1 MSAILKSVPNLQDTP
16 AVTELETS
24 LEEFRTSAEALSGAS
39 ATLFIAAATGMAT
52 VAPTVSLATR
62 SPLSRVLYGP
72 SMQLLTALTRAP
84 APTLTTDL
92 DRPQISPPGA
102 TLGTAS
108 LSGQS
113 YQTLCL
119 PVQGPDRDTVGVLSF
134 AFAPP
139 AWEADRTPDHCG
151 LLAQN
156 LRLIWKAQE
165 SLSDMSYEMMT
176 LSSRATRLQRLSET
190 DALTQLNNR
199 YYFENKVRAAL
210 EDTQTSHAFII
221 IDIDHFK
228 LINDVYGHQFGDRYL
243 KTIARALRNSFPENS
258 IVGRLGGDEF
268 GVFTPLPSAGR
279 TYLDGLL
286 SRCRNHVQRATALLN
301 KPDLGHISIGA
312 SQSPKDATTY
322 SMLYEFADSALYS
335 AKNAGR
341 GKCTIYHPKKHLRYN
356 TTELSQQFHT
366 AASSGDIHP
375 NFQPIID
382 MTTGQCAGFEVLAR
396 WRDPMGKDMIPAQ
409 FSTIFRDHALAEKM
423 TRTIM
428 KQAFQE
434 YQRSIAPKGEALRLS
449 LNVTF
454 FDLMNPEFVFEVQS
468 LVSETGFD
476 WSLLT
481 IEVTEQIILDEPKG
495 QILRTLRELRAR
507 GARVAMDDFGT
518 GYGGLRHLSDW
529 PIDVLKIDK
538 FFVDSL
544 ETGDRA
550 TAVLEAILDMARKLE
565 ITVIAEGIETPRQA
579 RLLRDGGCQFGQ
591 GFYFDAP
598 LDGPAL
604 ASYSP
609 AAPA

>member
-1 MSAILKSVPNLQDTP
+1 MSAIVETVPRLQDTA

-24 LEEFRTSAEALSGAS
+24 LEEFRSSAEVLSGAS

-52 VAPTVSLATR
+52 VAPTISLATK
-62 SPLSRVLYGP
+62 SPLARTLYGP
-72 SMQLLTALTRAP
+72 SMQLLTALSRAP
-84 APTLTTDL
+84 APALTADL
-92 DRPQISPPGA
+92 ERPIAPPPGA
-102 TLGTAS
+102 TIGTAS
-108 LSGQS
+108 LSGDD

-119 PVQGPDRDTVGVLSF
+119 PVQGPDRDSVGVLAF
-134 AFAPP
+134 AFKTH
-139 AWEADRTPDHCG
+139 AWEANRTPNHCG

-156 LRLIWKAQE
+156 LRAIWKAQE
-165 SLSDMSYEMMT
+165 SLSDLSYDMMT

-210 EDTQTSHAFII
+210 EDTQTPHAFII

-243 KTIARALRNSFPENS
+243 KTIARALRGSFPENS

-268 GVFTPLPSAGR
+268 GVFTPLPAAGR
-279 TYLDGLL
+279 SYLDSLL
-286 SRCRNHVQRATALLN
+286 SRCRSHVQRATALLN

-312 SQSPKDATTY
+312 SQTPKDATSY

-341 GKCTIYHPKKHLRYN
+341 GKSAIYHPKKHLRYN
-356 TTELSQQFHT
+356 TNELTQQFHS
-366 AASSGDIHP
+366 ASSNGDIHP
-375 NFQPIID
+375 KFQPIID
-382 MTTGQCAGFEVLAR
+382 MTTGECAGFEVLAR

-428 KQAFQE
+428 KQAFEDYRQA
-434 YQRSIAPKGEALRLS
+434 IAPKGKPLRLS

-468 LVSETGFD
+468 LVTETGFD

-507 GARVAMDDFGT
+507 GARIAMDDFGT

-550 TAVLEAILDMARKLE
+550 TAVLEAILDMARKMQ
-565 ITVIAEGIETPRQA
+565 IMVVAEGIETPRQA
-579 RLLRDGGCQFGQ
+579 DLLREGGCQYGQ
-591 GFYFDAP
+591 GFLFDAP
-598 LDGPAL
+598 LDRKALEAYRPSDPA
-604 ASYSP
+604 
-609 AAPA
+609 